1 MKQGAGRGQKEIRRP
16 ALLSGCHD
24 MHDTTPGWMR
34 QQSRLRFIYGA
45 MLGDRTMLR
54 ACCDLRS
61 CHAGGSHDH
70 PYPGE
75 ERKAGCAPGQGN
87 KSLTASRP

>member
-16 ALLSGCHD
+16 ALLFHHPRLDASAVEAEVHLRRHTGGSHD
-24 MHDTTPGWMR
+24 AEGV
-34 QQSRLRFIYGA
+34 
-45 MLGDRTMLR
+45 
-54 ACCDLRS
+54 LRS

-70 PYPGE
+70 PNPGE

-87 KSLTASRP
+87 KSLTASRR